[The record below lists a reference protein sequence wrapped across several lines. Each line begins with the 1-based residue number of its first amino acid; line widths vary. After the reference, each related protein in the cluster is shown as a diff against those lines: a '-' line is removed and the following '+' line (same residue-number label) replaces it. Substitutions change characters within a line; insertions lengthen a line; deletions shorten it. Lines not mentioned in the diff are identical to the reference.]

1 MPNPLAI
8 FNLYR
13 RLNMATD
20 TSYRTHIAIDA
31 PTWVASLG
39 PILAVYQSGTPKGSW
54 LAKQNLQRMAELADL
69 ATSAVQTLERIV
81 CDDHVRGDDISQVL
95 ADGKRLCNAKP
106 ADNTIDHHS
115 SPSPAGEVSAEFGLL
130 AKRLSSLELP
140 LDVCYCARGF
150 YVGTFCDAQP
160 YTRES
165 EEYWQRRE
173 LVVDAMR
180 NHTWTQRTAP

>member
-1 MPNPLAI
+1 MPNPLVI

-20 TSYRTHIAIDA
+20 TTSRPNHAIDS

-39 PILAVYQSGTPKGSW
+39 PTLAVYQSGTPKGAW

-81 CDDHVRGDDISQVL
+81 CSDHVRGDDVSQVL
-95 ADGKRLCNAKP
+95 ADAKRLANARP
-106 ADNTIDHHS
+106 ADNTVDLHA
-115 SPSPAGEVSAEFGLL
+115 SPSPAGELSAEFGVL
-130 AKRLSSLELP
+130 AKTLSGLELP

-150 YVGTFCDAQP
+150 YLGTFCDAQP
-160 YTRES
+160 YMRES
-165 EEYWQRRE
+165 EEFWQRRE
-173 LVVDAMR
+173 LAVNAMR
-180 NHTWTQRTAP
+180 NHAWTQRTAP